1 MNEYLAIVKLS
12 AIGAAGKTKFE
23 ARDVMHA
30 LSVLREKTRTQS
42 TNDIYEYEVFKIVKT
57 DKGGEGLLS
66 VARKLATSQRAT
78 PEVME
83 LEVVP
88 IVEELQYTH
97 YTTQA
102 A

>member
-1 MNEYLAIVKLS
+1 M
-12 AIGAAGKTKFE
+12 
-23 ARDVMHA
+23 
-30 LSVLREKTRTQS
+30 
-42 TNDIYEYEVFKIVKT
+42 FKIVKT
-57 DKGGEGLLS
+57 DKGGEGPLS

-88 IVEELQYTH
+88 VVEELQYIS

>member
-42 TNDIYEYEVFKIVKT
+42 TIDIYEYEVFKIVKT

-88 IVEELQYTH
+88 IVEELQYIS

>member
-66 VARKLATSQRAT
+66 VARKLATSQRAI

>member
-12 AIGAAGKTKFE
+12 AVGAAGKTKFE

-88 IVEELQYTH
+88 VVEELQYIS

>member
-88 IVEELQYTH
+88 IVEELQYIS

>member
-66 VARKLATSQRAT
+66 VARKLATSQRVT

-88 IVEELQYTH
+88 IVEELQYIS

>member
-88 IVEELQYTH
+88 VVEELQYIS

>member
-12 AIGAAGKTKFE
+12 ATGAAGKTKFE

-30 LSVLREKTRTQS
+30 LSVLREKTRTQN

-88 IVEELQYTH
+88 IVEELQYIS